1 MTNIRRALEAAA
13 AGGGDATYVEDVFS
27 ADLYPG
33 QDTTLT
39 ITNGIDLDGEGG
51 MVWIKSR
58 GGANDHYIADTAR
71 NDGTDYGMLAS
82 NLTSAQAFQAGLQ
95 SVSSTGFVLDG
106 NVTQA
111 NRDGHGPYV
120 SWSFRKAPGFFDV
133 QTYTGNGSNQTI
145 SHNLGSTP
153 GFVIVK
159 PVSAT
164 GNWSCWSN
172 SIGDTNYILLNST
185 AAKGASGATR
195 TVNSTTYEIF
205 GTWADEGADT
215 VDYVMYLF
223 ASDDQSFGAD
233 SDESIIKCGS
243 FTSSATWGNYKVDLG
258 WEPQY
263 VLIKQSG
270 DSGNWTIFDSMRGI
284 TGPGEGTLADTSAFN
299 TLYATSDDA
308 ELQANSSSAESLQG
322 VTCLYS
328 QGIIGT
334 TGFGNRDYIY
344 MAIRRPMKV
353 PEAGTEVFSAEAY
366 TGNST
371 AGRVLA
377 ASAGFPLDVLVAQIR
392 VGAGPLL
399 YDRMRGNLR
408 DLETNTTA
416 AGGASS
422 TNVITSFNQAGF
434 TAGDDT
440 YINASYT
447 YIAWMFKRASKCM
460 DVVTQVGDGV
470 GGASWNHGLGVVPEM
485 IIGKNRTDAVDWAVY
500 HHGVNGGVD
509 PADWQ
514 LQLNDTA
521 AQVDSN
527 SYWDNVLPT
536 TTHFTTGGS
545 QNTNGTGDEFI
556 FYLFATLAGVSK
568 VGSYTADA
576 TLTTINCGF
585 AAGARFIL
593 IKRTDA
599 ASDWYVYDY
608 ARGIVAGND
617 PYLLWNDTGAEV
629 TGTDYID
636 PENSGFQLTAAGSGT
651 INVDTG
657 EYIFLAIA

>member
-13 AGGGDATYVEDVFS
+13 GVGGDPVYVEDVFS
-27 ADLYPG
+27 TDVYDGTGGSPG
-33 QDTTLT
+33 LT
-39 ITNGIDLDGEGG
+39 ITNGVNLADEGG
-51 MVWIKSR
+51 LVWLKSR
-58 GGANDHYIADTAR
+58 SHAVSHALFDTERGSNNNLQCDNNAAEGSLAM
-71 NDGTDYGMLAS
+71 NIYGTDAFNTDGFGLLSANGTIEASGYTYG
-82 NLTSAQAFQAGLQ
+82 
-95 SVSSTGFVLDG
+95 
-106 NVTQA
+106 
-111 NRDGHGPYV
+111 
-120 SWSFRKAPGFFDV
+120 SWTFRKAPGFFDV
-133 QTYTGNGSNQTI
+133 QTYTGDGLNQTI

-205 GTWADEGADT
+205 GTWADEGTDT

-223 ASDDQSFGAD
+223 ASDDQRFGAD
-233 SDESIIKCGS
+233 SDESIIKCGG
-243 FTSSATWGNYKVDLG
+243 FTTTATWGNYKVDLG

-263 VLIKQSG
+263 VLMKRADSSSPG
-270 DSGNWTIFDSMRGI
+270 DWFIFDSMRGI
-284 TGPGEGTLADTSAFN
+284 IGPGDSTLADTSAFN

-308 ELQANSSSAESLQG
+308 ELKADSTAIEANQG

-353 PEAGTEVFSAEAY
+353 PEAGTEVYLAQTANSTNPGPLFSA
-366 TGNST
+366 S
-371 AGRVLA
+371 
-377 ASAGFPLDVLVAQIR
+377 FPVDMVIWKE
-392 VGAGPLL
+392 
-399 YDRMRGNLR
+399 NLS
-408 DLETNTTA
+408 A
-416 AGGASS
+416 AGAIKSGARLLQAFYGVTNDSS
-422 TNVITSFNQAGF
+422 AWVADSNFDF
-434 TAGDDT
+434 D
-440 YINASYT
+440 YSYGWRNN
-447 YIAWMFKRASKCM
+447 YGVDANNISWMFGRASKFM
-460 DVVTQVGDGV
+460 DIVVQVGNGV

-509 PADWQ
+509 PADYQ
-514 LQLNDTA
+514 LQLNDDA
-521 AQVDSN
+521 AQYDYN
-527 SYWDNVLPT
+527 GYWDDVLPT

-545 QNTNGTGDEFI
+545 QNTNGTGKEYI
-556 FYLFATLAGVSK
+556 FYLFATVAGVSK

-576 TLTTINCGF
+576 TLTTIDCGF
-585 AAGARFIL
+585 SAGARFVL
-593 IKRTDA
+593 IKRVDA
-599 ASDWYVYDY
+599 VGDWYLYDSV
-608 ARGIVAGND
+608 RGIVAGND
-617 PYLLWNDTGAEV
+617 PYARPNEALAQV

-636 PENSGFQLTAAGSGT
+636 PDSSGFQLTAVVGT
-651 INVDTG
+651 QLNKNTG
-657 EYIFLAIA
+657 TYIFLAIA